1 MKNIVEV
8 AKERRAKFDS
18 LKTEHAAMKEKSDK
32 ADVLIAELEKVKDKL
47 PKEAKD
53 ALDKHKKA
61 GKKK

>member
-1 MKNIVEV
+1 MKDIREL
-8 AKERRAKFDS
+8 ARSKRAEFDA
-18 LKTEHAAMKEKSDK
+18 LKVKAAS
-32 ADVLIAELEKVKDKL
+32 ADVLVAELEKVRDNL